1 LLQFFSNVFFWFVSV
16 SELEMLVRQF
26 TQDNYPVLVTSQ
38 ITVILD
44 NEKFSLHHQCVDSY
58 KKVTLA
64 LKELFQFAKFQRK

>member
-26 TQDNYPVLVTSQ
+26 TQDNYPVPVTSQ

-44 NEKFSLHHQCVDSY
+44 NEKFTVHHQCVDSY
-58 KKVTLA
+58 N
-64 LKELFQFAKFQRK
+64 